1 MESLKLFQVI
11 VSTFP
16 KWHTVVGHM
25 GNCSLTGKALWI
37 VAENVLPVSLSQ
49 APLCSVTEQEAND

>member
-16 KWHTVVGHM
+16 KWHMVAGHM
-25 GNCSLTGKALWI
+25 GNWSLTGKALWI
-37 VAENVLPVSLSQ
+37 VAENVLPVSLLQ
-49 APLCSVTEQEAND
+49 TPLCSATEQVAND